1 MMQEEALISEEKLYQ
16 RVLERETR
24 FFLRMLESR
33 SCESQDSLSEKL
45 QDADDVEDE
54 CEKRAY

>member
-1 MMQEEALISEEKLYQ
+1 MISEEKLYQ